1 MRSGQIHPDL
11 RSDASGNYSRVF
23 ETYSMLDASKG
34 TRKAAVVRTALLCGR
49 CYVPRNSS
57 GELDVEPEVHDV
69 AILHDVFFALGSHF
83 AVLLYFNFAACCNVV
98 LVGDYLCADVA
109 TLEI

>member
-11 RSDASGNYSRVF
+11 RSAFSGNYFRVF

-34 TRKAAVVRTALLCGR
+34 TGKAAVVRTALLCGR
-49 CYVPRNSS
+49 CYVPRMGS
-57 GELDVEPEVHDV
+57 GALDVEPEVHDIS
-69 AILHDVFFALGSHF
+69 ILHDVVFAFRSHL
-83 AVLLYFNFAACCNVV
+83 AVLLGFNFAACCSIVF
-98 LVGDYLCADVA
+98 VGDYLCADVA

>member
-11 RSDASGNYSRVF
+11 RRAIRGNYSRAF
-23 ETYSMLDASKG
+23 ETYAMLDASKG
-34 TRKAAVVRTALLCGR
+34 KGKAAVIRTMLFCGR
-49 CYVPRNSS
+49 RYVPRIGS
-57 GELDVEPEVHDV
+57 GALDVEPEVHDIS
-69 AILHDVFFALGSHF
+69 ILHDVLFAFRSHL
-83 AVLLYFNFAACCNVV
+83 AVLLGFNFAACCSIV